1 MTIAITGLTVTTI
14 AEDPTPGSQY
24 LRLRGAGTYT
34 AADFTVT
41 AEDGLGFTPSQ
52 VHVLNLTDRN
62 ESWAHADESV
72 DASGLKDVAAGTKTD
87 AAHGVTIGKRAVTID
102 VSVAGPITDDDTF
115 ILEFWA

>member
-1 MTIAITGLTVTTI
+1 MTISISGLTVTQV
-14 AEDPTPGSQY
+14 ASDPTEGGQY

-34 AADFTVT
+34 AADFVVT
-41 AEDGLGFTPSQ
+41 AGDGLGFTPSK

-72 DASGLKDVAAGTKTD
+72 DATGLKDVAAGTKTD
-87 AAHGVTIGKRAVTID
+87 AAHGLTIGARSVAVD